1 MKSLFKNKNFTLLF
15 SGNLVSQI
23 GNTFYNFAISW
34 FILSLTGSAFQAGAY
49 LAFGAILQA
58 LSVPLAGVFVD
69 RLPKVKIL
77 VATDALRGIAVL
89 LAGFSLFVLNQ
100 DAFILFTLYGV
111 AFILAV
117 NHAFFSPAAMALR
130 PEIVK
135 DEELNQCNALFS
147 IIGSVQALIG
157 VLLGGI
163 LYTFLGIELIFILN
177 GATFLASA
185 LSETFIKTP
194 HKKVPLEIPEAQKER
209 PSYLEDFKTGL
220 AYIRAKRGLMEFMVI
235 VLVLNFTFVPL
246 FANVLPYLFNLE
258 LGRRPL
264 DLSLAQMSFST
275 GVLAGS
281 LIVGVVGKRLI
292 VRNALR
298 QGLTVQAV
306 FYLVIAVL
314 IHLVTTDGLPYHVF
328 FAIFATTSFFF
339 AIANMWVN
347 IPFNTG
353 MLRAIDADV
362 RGRVLSLLETLSGGL
377 VPLAIFIGGVAID
390 MLPLGVV
397 ALILFTLS
405 LIPYSLIMMNGRVD
419 ALLKTL

>member
-1 MKSLFKNKNFTLLF
+1 MKSLFRNKNFVLLF

-34 FILSLTGSAFQAGAY
+34 FILSLTESAFQAGAY

-58 LSVPLAGVFVD
+58 LAVPLAGVFVD
-69 RLPKVKIL
+69 RLPKVRIL
-77 VATDALRGIAVL
+77 VATDALRGLVVL
-89 LAGFSLFVLNQ
+89 LAGFSLFILRQ
-100 DAFILFTLYGV
+100 DAYILFTLYV
-111 AFILAV
+111 VSFVLAV

-135 DEELNQCNALFS
+135 DEELNQCNAFFS
-147 IIGSVQALIG
+147 MIGSVQVIIG

-177 GATFLASA
+177 GATFLVSA
-185 LSETFIKTP
+185 LSEMFIRTP
-194 HKKVPLEIPEAQKER
+194 YKKNGSVRDDSPVR
-209 PSYLEDFKTGL
+209 SYWGDFKTGL
-220 AYIRAKRGLMEFMVI
+220 AYINAKSGLIEFMLI
-235 VLVLNFTFVPL
+235 VLVLNFTFAPL

-264 DLSLAQMSFST
+264 DLSMAQMSFSF

-281 LIVGVVGKRLI
+281 LVVGAVGKRLI

-298 QGLTVQAV
+298 KGLSVQV
-306 FYLVIAVL
+306 LFYLVIVVL
-314 IHLVTTDGLPYHVF
+314 IVLVTAYGFPYQTFFVF
-328 FAIFATTSFFF
+328 FILTSFFF
-339 AIANMWVN
+339 AVANMWVN
-347 IPFNTG
+347 IPINTG

-362 RGRVLSLLETLSGGL
+362 RGRVLSIIETFSGGL
-377 VPLAIFIGGVAID
+377 VPLAIFIGGIAID

-397 ALILFTLS
+397 ALALFVLS
-405 LIPYSLIMMNGRVD
+405 LVPYGLIMLNRQVD
-419 ALLKTL
+419 VLLKSL